1 MRFADVIGNASVA
14 KALVSMADSGRVAHA
29 MLLYENEGCGAL
41 ALALA
46 YIQYLNCSNP
56 SGGDSC
62 GECSS
67 CRQMSKLIHPDVH
80 FVFPVNKGPKAP
92 DEKPTSESYLKY
104 WRELVLADPYFSEAD
119 LQRAIGI
126 ESKVGL
132 IAVAEAKSIISKL
145 SLASVTD
152 GYKAV
157 IFYLPEKM
165 NQETANRLLKMV
177 EEPPE
182 KTVFLFVTH
191 APEKVL
197 QTIFS
202 RCQSIRVLPLSKEE
216 ASQVEA
222 LRPVADRE
230 EYDTQMDLFSDLMNA
245 LAGGD
250 LMSALECAEVMAA
263 LDSREKQKAFC
274 TFASD
279 CIRKIFMLQQNMP
292 QLAGISPEEEDFYRN
307 MAGKAAKTFCSRT
320 ITNIEKAVGLIDR
333 NVNSKI
339 VFCDLVNRMF
349 LTMTARAD
357 ALWEGQITVR
367 WNAPIARVAANWRYM
382 TGFRG

>member
-46 YIQYLNCSNP
+46 YVQYLNCQNP

-62 GECSS
+62 GECPS

-80 FVFPVNKGPKAP
+80 FIFPVNKGPKSQ

-104 WRELVLADPYFSEAD
+104 WRELALSDPYFSESD
-119 LQRAIGI
+119 LQKAIGI

-132 IAVAEAKSIISKL
+132 IAVAEAKSVINKL

-182 KTVFLFVTH
+182 KTIFLFITH

-202 RCQSIRVLPLSKEE
+202 RCQSIRVLPLTKEE
-216 ASQVEA
+216 AEQVEA
-222 LRPVADRE
+222 LRPAADRE
-230 EYDTQMDLFSDLMNA
+230 EYDLQMDLFSDLMNA
-245 LAGGD
+245 LAGRD
-250 LMSALECAEVMAA
+250 LMSVLECAETIAA
-263 LDSREKQKAFC
+263 LDSREKQKGFC
-274 TFASD
+274 TFAAD
-279 CIRKIFMLQQNMP
+279 CIRKIFMIQQNMP
-292 QLAGISPEEEDFYRN
+292 ELAGVESQEVDFYN
-307 MAGKAAKTFCSRT
+307 GMAARVPKTFCSRT
-320 ITNIEKAVGLIDR
+320 ITNIEKAVAMIDR

-349 LTMTARAD
+349 LS
-357 ALWEGQITVR
+357 I
-367 WNAPIARVAANWRYM
+367 
-382 TGFRG
+382 

>member
-14 KALVSMADSGRVAHA
+14 KVLSSMADSGRVAHA
-29 MLLYENEGCGAL
+29 MLMYENEGCGAL

-46 YIQYLNCSNP
+46 YVQYLNCSNP
-56 SGGDSC
+56 SEGDSC
-62 GECSS
+62 GECPS

-80 FVFPVNKGPKAP
+80 FVFPVNKGPKTS
-92 DEKPTSESYLKY
+92 DDKPVSESYIKF
-104 WRELVLADPYFSEAD
+104 WRELAIANPYFVEAD

-126 ESKVGL
+126 ESKNGL
-132 IAVAEAKSIISKL
+132 IAVAEARSIINKL
-145 SLASVTD
+145 SLTSVAD

-182 KTVFLFVTH
+182 KTVFIFITH

-202 RCQSIRVLPLSKEE
+202 RCQSIRVLPLTKEE
-216 ASQVEA
+216 AEA
-222 LRPVADRE
+222 VKALNPFDDRE
-230 EYDTQMDLFSDLMNA
+230 EYDLFMELFSDLMNA
-245 LAGGD
+245 LAGRD
-250 LMSALECAEVMAA
+250 LMAALECGEVMAA
-263 LDSREKQKAFC
+263 LESREKQKAFC

-279 CIRKIFMLQQNMP
+279 CIRKIFMLQQNLP
-292 QLAGISPEEEDFYRN
+292 QIAGVSDEEKEFYDR
-307 MAGKAAKTFCSRT
+307 MAGCIGKGFCMKS
-320 ITNIEKAVGLIDR
+320 ITNIEKVVAMIDR

-339 VFCDLVNRMF
+339 LFCDLVNRMF
-349 LTMTARAD
+349 
-357 ALWEGQITVR
+357 IS
-367 WNAPIARVAANWRYM
+367 I
-382 TGFRG
+382 